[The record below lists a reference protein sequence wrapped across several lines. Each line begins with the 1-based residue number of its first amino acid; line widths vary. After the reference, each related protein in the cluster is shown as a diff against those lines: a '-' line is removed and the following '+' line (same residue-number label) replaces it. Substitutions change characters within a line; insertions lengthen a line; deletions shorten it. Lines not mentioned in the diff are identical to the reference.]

1 MRLLPQSNLNI
12 IKVCQVCGRSID
24 DDDAR
29 CWMSGGRTEF
39 GSPCREIVKVPNF
52 RQFGF
57 SAKRDRF
64 VEVCWGGPRL
74 PRALLIRGGLSESD
88 TAIMLGQHLPMYN
101 TMCSK
106 LIEWWYDLE
115 LCEQIMLIHCWYNSD
130 GANLPVR
137 HLPICSIP
145 TNNFLPEP
153 STRALYVTIRH
164 YY

>member
-1 MRLLPQSNLNI
+1 MMTMPGVGWAEGGQNLAAPAAKLWKFQILDNL
-12 IKVCQVCGRSID
+12 G
-24 DDDAR
+24 
-29 CWMSGGRTEF
+29 
-39 GSPCREIVKVPNF
+39 F
-52 RQFGF
+52 RQKG
-57 SAKRDRF
+57 DRF
-64 VEVCWGGPRL
+64 VEVCPGGWVGPDCRGHSSSGADCQSL
-74 PRALLIRGGLSESD
+74 IQLLCSGS
-88 TAIMLGQHLPMYN
+88 HLPVYN